1 MRGLPDPDDR
11 HVIAAAMKTQ
21 ALVIVTENLRHFPA
35 EALEQLDLEVKSA
48 DEFIAD
54 TMDLDIGR
62 AVAAVRE
69 MRGRFQKPEMT
80 ADDLLLKMDAQ
91 GLTLSVDMLREHVA
105 SL

>member
-1 MRGLPDPDDR
+1 M
-11 HVIAAAMKTQ
+11 
-21 ALVIVTENLRHFPA
+21 
-35 EALEQLDLEVKSA
+35 EQLDLEVKSA

-69 MRGRFQKPEMT
+69 MRERFQKPEMT

-91 GLTLSVDMLREHVA
+91 WLTLSVDMLREHVA